1 MDEAWLIRVHHKHH
15 LSWFYCSLNCTNRL
29 ETVMV
34 TASSNLPLPIM
45 MCGRSG
51 VLTCGKFFLLEAIFN
66 FVQSYVR
73 TTFSKVCI
81 YSLRKPDDKRLWSII
96 IKFIIG
102 SIFWF
107 WVPLSLPHAGCSLW
121 SDLVDCCKYKQLF
134 YFKITCFSH
143 QPNL

>member
-1 MDEAWLIRVHHKHH
+1 MHHKHH

-29 ETVMV
+29 ETVMF
-34 TASSNLPLPIM
+34 TASSNLPLPLPLPIM

-51 VLTCGKFFLLEAIFN
+51 VLTCGTIFLPEAIFN

-102 SIFWF
+102 SIFCF
-107 WVPLSLPHAGCSLW
+107 RAPLSLPHGGCSLW
-121 SDLVDCCKYKQLF
+121 SDLVDCCKYKQYF